1 MAEPDLL
8 DLYYNTSDTDKDT
21 SAVEENKEEDILDL
35 FYSSSDTQEKESV
48 EEEEDGLDTY

>member
-35 FYSSSDTQEKESV
+35 F
-48 EEEEDGLDTY
+48 